1 MSQKPAL
8 KIDWASHEAA
18 KFACVNWHYSGLMP
32 SFGKFVKV
40 GAWENEKFIGVVV
53 FGRGANPQLLKPYG
67 LQQDEGCELVRIA
80 LNKHKTP
87 VSKIIT
93 IALKFLKKANPKL
106 RLVVS
111 YADVDQNHHGG
122 IYQASNWI
130 YTGHKNKGSR
140 SAFIINGEKIHTK
153 TVASKGVRQTIDEV
167 RKHLDPNA
175 EIFYTLGKHCY
186 IMPLDKEM
194 RAEVIHLSKPYPKR
208 TKEQA
213 LENPSSLGGATPTC
227 TLQSNG

>member
-1 MSQKPAL
+1 ML

-18 KFACVNWHYSGLMP
+18 KFACKQWHYSGLLP
-32 SFGKFVKV
+32 SYGKLVKV
-40 GAWENEKFIGVVV
+40 GVWENEKFIGVVV
-53 FGRGANPQLLKPYG
+53 FGRGASPQILKPYG

-80 LNKHKTP
+80 LNRHITP

-93 IALKFLKKANPKL
+93 IALKFLKKANPRL

-153 TVASKGVRQTIDEV
+153 TVASKGVRQTINEV
-167 RKHLDPNA
+167 RKYLDPNA

-186 IMPLDKEM
+186 IMPLDKQM
-194 RAEVIHLSKPYPKR
+194 RAEVFHLSQPYPKR

-213 LENPSSLGGATPTC
+213 LGDQPSLGGATPTC
-227 TLQSNG
+227 TLQPNG

>member
-1 MSQKPAL
+1 
-8 KIDWASHEAA
+8 
-18 KFACVNWHYSGLMP
+18 MP

-40 GAWENEKFIGVVV
+40 GAWEDGKFIGVVV

-93 IALKFLKKANPKL
+93 VALKFLKKANPKL

-194 RAEVIHLSKPYPKR
+194 RANVIHLSKPYPKR

-213 LENPSSLGGATPTC
+213 LGDQPSLGGATPTC
-227 TLQSNG
+227 TLQPNV